1 MNLTCVKYQDSC
13 IYIGLDGSNERGCSL
28 IPLDE
33 VKSVYAIYKIKAHGN
48 YVRDTILIKRRD
60 VVIKEGEIVVKFELT
75 QLHRPDECEIEIISL
90 KFTYFSGK
98 PKIIAIE
105 KSYPLLEIR
114 APPPKIPNTTT
125 IATRRR
131 LEPKKF
137 PIKKLSIVEEI
148 IVIPK
153 EKHNVEE
160 IKNEKI
166 QEENKEEISP
176 KEITVIDNNT
186 SISSV
191 ISTIDR
197 NIESKLEAKTNKLE
211 SDIAKLCYE
220 TIDLLLSSLPHP
232 EFAEEY
238 RSSEPLVQSIHKYI
252 NADLLQKELEEG
264 ESA

>member
-1 MNLTCVKYQDSC
+1 MNLTRVKYQDSC
-13 IYIGLDGSNERGCSL
+13 IYIGLDCSNERGYSL

-33 VKSVYAIYKIKAHGN
+33 VKNVYAIYKIKAHGN
-48 YVRDTILIKRRD
+48 YVKDTILIRRRD
-60 VVIKEGEIVVKFELT
+60 VVIKDGEVVVKFELT

-114 APPPKIPNTTT
+114 APPPKIPSNTTT
-125 IATRRR
+125 ARIR
-131 LEPKKF
+131 LEPKKL

-153 EKHNVEE
+153 EKHSVEE

-166 QEENKEEISP
+166 QEENKEEISR

-191 ISTIDR
+191 VSTIDR
-197 NIESKLEAKTNKLE
+197 NIESKLEAQTNKLE

-252 NADLLQKELEEG
+252 NADLLQNELEEG
-264 ESA
+264 ERV